1 LFRTRRAV
9 RRTRVTL
16 QANECFC
23 RTAATPCACDDGVI
37 DDAQKK
43 PRSAGLMT
51 VYFSRIA

>member
-1 LFRTRRAV
+1 MLFSYRGDAMRR
-9 RRTRVTL
+9 
-16 QANECFC
+16 
-23 RTAATPCACDDGVI
+23 DDGVI